1 MDQRDQDQSWEA
13 PALEGR
19 QRARSSWFGPGRRR
33 EAGCVPLDFRRTLMF
48 GRLEGLTWLDF
59 QCWSQNPELWA
70 CQARAL
76 ALSCY
81 RRVHTAGIL
90 EGQEEA
96 NQGEP
101 TWDSNLWSPAS
112 QKSAYGDCHRNSG
125 GDWSDESASQKT
137 SAIPLRF
144 MENSDFEANSNGS
157 HQGGEEPRSLPIHHC
172 ASFLLDVMMLHGVDL
187 VLHTSSNASF
197 KYSSKLAAYL
207 FSKIF
212 HNLIKCKKKSS
223 CTLTRHFYSSVS
235 WELR

>member
-1 MDQRDQDQSWEA
+1 M
-13 PALEGR
+13 
-19 QRARSSWFGPGRRR
+19 
-33 EAGCVPLDFRRTLMF
+33 
-48 GRLEGLTWLDF
+48 DF

-81 RRVHTAGIL
+81 PRVHTAGIL

-101 TWDSNLWSPAS
+101 IWDSNLWSPAY

-137 SAIPLRF
+137 SATPLRF

-157 HQGGEEPRSLPIHHC
+157 HQGGEEPRSLPKHHC
-172 ASFLLDVMMLHGVDL
+172 SSFLLDVTMLHTWIQYYTPAQML
-187 VLHTSSNASF
+187 PSNTPQNWQHI
-197 KYSSKLAAYL
+197 
-207 FSKIF
+207 FSVQFFI
-212 HNLIKCKKKSS
+212 I
-223 CTLTRHFYSSVS
+223 
-235 WELR
+235 